1 VNKGGTLEQGS
12 DHQIR
17 LLIVE
22 DDADTSEM
30 LDTFFQSEGYAT
42 SVVAWGEE
50 AVTACRQDPPDAVIL
65 DVRLP
70 DIDGFEVCRRL
81 RDSFPTAHIPIV
93 FLTER
98 NRQMDKITGLEIGGI
113 DYITKPFDVR
123 ELKLRVRNALRR
135 PSPW

>member
-1 VNKGGTLEQGS
+1 LDRTKDQRL
-12 DHQIR
+12 R

-30 LDTFFQSEGYAT
+30 LDTFFQAEGYDT
-42 SVVAWGEE
+42 CVVAWGEE
-50 AVTACRQDPPDAVIL
+50 AVRTCQQDPPDAVIL

-70 DIDGFEVCRRL
+70 DIDGFKVCRRL
-81 RDSFPTAHIPIV
+81 RDSFLTAHIPIV
-93 FLTER
+93 FLTEK
-98 NRQMDKITGLEIGGI
+98 NRLVDKIAGLEVGGI

-135 PSPW
+135 PGPW

>member
-1 VNKGGTLEQGS
+1 MDRAK
-12 DHQIR
+12 DHRLR

-30 LDTFFQSEGYAT
+30 LDTFFQAEGYDT
-42 SVVAWGEE
+42 WVVAWGEE
-50 AVTACRQDPPDAVIL
+50 AVRTCQQDPPDAVIL

-70 DIDGFEVCRRL
+70 DIDGFKVCQRL
-81 RDSFPTAHIPIV
+81 RDSFLTAHIPIV
-93 FLTER
+93 FLTEK
-98 NRQMDKITGLEIGGI
+98 NRLVDKITGLQVGGI

-135 PSPW
+135 PGPW

>member
-1 VNKGGTLEQGS
+1 MLDQTT
-12 DHQIR
+12 DHQIK

-22 DDADTSEM
+22 DDLDTAEM
-30 LDTFFQSEGYAT
+30 LNIFFQGQGYDT
-42 SVVAWGEE
+42 HTVAWGEE
-50 AVTACRQDPPDAVIL
+50 AVTACRQDPPDAVVL

-81 RDSFPTAHIPIV
+81 RDSFLTAHIPIV

-98 NRQMDKITGLEIGGI
+98 SRQVDKITGLEIGGI
-113 DYITKPFDVR
+113 DYITKPFDMN

-135 PSPW
+135 PGPW

>member
-1 VNKGGTLEQGS
+1 MDEGTN
-12 DHQIR
+12 R
-17 LLIVE
+17 RVKLLIVE

-30 LDTFFQSEGYAT
+30 LDTFFRGEGYET
-42 SVVAWGEE
+42 HTVAWGEE
-50 AVTACRQDPPDAVIL
+50 AVESCRQDPPDAVIL

-81 RDSFPTAHIPIV
+81 RDSFATAHIPIV

-98 NRQMDKITGLEIGGI
+98 NRQLDKVTGLEIGAI

-123 ELKLRVRNALRR
+123 ELKFRVRNALRR
-135 PSPW
+135 PGPW

>member
-1 VNKGGTLEQGS
+1 LDRAK
-12 DHQIR
+12 DHRLR

-30 LDTFFQSEGYAT
+30 LDTFFQAEGYDT
-42 SVVAWGEE
+42 WVVAWGEE
-50 AVTACRQDPPDAVIL
+50 AVRTCQQDPPDAVIL

-70 DIDGFEVCRRL
+70 DIDGFKVCQRL
-81 RDSFPTAHIPIV
+81 RDSFLTAHIPIV
-93 FLTER
+93 FLTEK
-98 NRQMDKITGLEIGGI
+98 NRLVDKITGLQVGGI

-135 PSPW
+135 PGPW